1 MFGGGSF
8 GKNANISD
16 FGGSE
21 IRSDFDDSNAPAK
34 DFNFKFR
41 DTISELYD
49 DNEKNAVFRSSMK
62 KGGAM
67 HDFNSKMIMGMSFN
81 QYGSPKREDSPQPP
95 KAPAQAA
102 GKKAAFVFDKKDHPM
117 PEKAAVF
124 RSDIPSDFDG
134 LK

>member
-21 IRSDFDDSNAPAK
+21 VRSDFDDSNKGAK

-49 DNEKNAVFRSSMK
+49 DNEKDAVFRSSMK

-67 HDFNSKMIMGMSFN
+67 HDFNSKKIMGMSFN
-81 QYGSPKREDSPQPP
+81 QYGSPKREDSPPM
-95 KAPAQAA
+95 
-102 GKKAAFVFDKKDHPM
+102 KAAEAPV
-117 PEKAAVF
+117 
-124 RSDIPSDFDG
+124 
-134 LK
+134 